1 MEQKINNKITLKDK
15 LISFYQTN
23 KYKIFVFTS
32 ILTITFISIFILKIN
47 GEKKNSL
54 IAEKYIKAGLYLAEN
69 KRDQS
74 KNLYEEIILSKNK
87 FYSALALNKILEK
100 DLISDKN
107 KILDHFLLIEK
118 INKSKER
125 DDLLIFKKALYL
137 IKIGNVNEGNNLLK
151 DLIEKESSLKI
162 LAKEIISE

>member
-1 MEQKINNKITLKDK
+1 MEQNIDHKIEFKNKLINIYNSNKIKIY
-15 LISFYQTN
+15 LIACITVLSVISLFIFKEIN
-23 KYKIFVFTS
+23 EKKNNLMSEKYIMAG
-32 ILTITFISIFILKIN
+32 LKIN
-47 GEKKNSL
+47 SGKKKEG
-54 IAEKYIKAGLYLAEN
+54 A
-69 KRDQS
+69 
-74 KNLYEEIILSKNK
+74 NLLEEIILSKNK
-87 FYSALALNKILEK
+87 FYSALALNKILEE

-107 KILDHFLLIEK
+107 KILDYFLLIEK
-118 INKSKER
+118 INKSEER